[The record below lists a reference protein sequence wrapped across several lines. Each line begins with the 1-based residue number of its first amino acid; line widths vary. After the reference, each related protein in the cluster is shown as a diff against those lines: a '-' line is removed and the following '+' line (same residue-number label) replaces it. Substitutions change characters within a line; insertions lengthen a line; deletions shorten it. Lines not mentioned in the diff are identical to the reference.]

1 MTDEPTSPGAFD
13 DDESPP
19 VAELAALGVEP
30 SPQFLTRVR
39 GRLERRLLTS
49 HLLDLS
55 VAGTLH
61 VAVELTGLIV
71 GLVQR
76 PGRPQDR

>member
-1 MTDEPTSPGAFD
+1 MTDEPTPPGASD
-13 DDESPP
+13 DDESLP
-19 VAELAALGVEP
+19 VAQLAALGIEP

-39 GRLERRLLTS
+39 SRLGRRLLTS

-55 VAGTLH
+55 IAGTLH

-76 PGRPQDR
+76 PGRSPDR